1 MQPACSIYFVI
12 HVLLFGYWHY
22 RLLTAQEC
30 MNSVCRRFLT
40 SLLVLQVDIVDHSFA
55 VEWMR
60 DFEVFQEA
68 LEQETSYSS
77 NLARSMSLVLEEFY
91 NTLKVRASCS
101 RSSTTR
107 SRYEPRA
114 RGVLQHAQGTSLVQ
128 GAAAQALT
136 CSL

>member
-1 MQPACSIYFVI
+1 MQPVTSTRDVQIYFGI
-12 HVLLFGYWHY
+12 LLFGYWHY
-22 RLLTAQEC
+22 RLLTAQEF
-30 MNSVCRRFLT
+30 MNSVCRR
-40 SLLVLQVDIVDHSFA
+40 SLRVLQVDIVDHSFA

-107 SRYEPRA
+107 SRCD
-114 RGVLQHAQGTSLVQ
+114 
-128 GAAAQALT
+128 GAGGRMFCGCCKLT
-136 CSL
+136 CACWALPC